1 MDKITQLV
9 KEQKLN
15 EGQLQNLFRLRR
27 MELLRER
34 MQNGNS

>member
-34 MQNGNS
+34 MQNDNS